1 MRRGSCRALGRE
13 IRGPA
18 IGGRTIGRA
27 ARRRGHDQRPL
38 ARSRSGHHL
47 DRPGALPALASGAR
61 LLHERVRYGTVA
73 DVQDLVGTVLA
84 QPGDAVGPDR
94 EANPSPPMQPPV
106 VAGQRLNRH
115 LALDARDAP
124 QLLADHGRLEAALR
138 VEAGVLPAAAATTAR
153 PGVPAAD

>member
-1 MRRGSCRALGRE
+1 MMLAAPFLPVSLLGRSDAAGWVVGRRMRRGSCRALGRE
-13 IRGPA
+13 IRSPA
-18 IGGRTIGRA
+18 IGGPPVGGLTIRRLTIGRA

-84 QPGDAVGPDR
+84 QPDR
-94 EANPSPPMQPPV
+94 KST
-106 VAGQRLNRH
+106 RLN
-115 LALDARDAP
+115 
-124 QLLADHGRLEAALR
+124 
-138 VEAGVLPAAAATTAR
+138 
-153 PGVPAAD
+153 